1 MTQIRMMTSSPP
13 IKKEEISG
21 NKVRNISDILKYR
34 FRMYF
39 NKKYQER
46 ASAQSEFEKEIEQGI
61 DNRIQADHE
70 DSSNHDDYGGPQHT
84 QQEFYDLNEELERFE

>member
-1 MTQIRMMTSSPP
+1 
-13 IKKEEISG
+13 
-21 NKVRNISDILKYR
+21 
-34 FRMYF
+34 MYF

-46 ASAQSEFEKEIEQGI
+46 ASAQSEFEKEIEPGI

-84 QQEFYDLNEELERFE
+84 QQEFYDLNEELERFELYNIYDDFVIAVGLRRVMESLSMIITVTQSWSC

>member
-1 MTQIRMMTSSPP
+1 
-13 IKKEEISG
+13 
-21 NKVRNISDILKYR
+21 
-34 FRMYF
+34 MYF

-70 DSSNHDDYGGPQHT
+70 DSSNHNDYGDPQHP
-84 QQEFYDLNEELERFE
+84 QQEFYDLNEELFTPPNKYEIVLDCLSQIDSISLLCTP

>member
-1 MTQIRMMTSSPP
+1 M
-13 IKKEEISG
+13 
-21 NKVRNISDILKYR
+21 YR

-70 DSSNHDDYGGPQHT
+70 DSSNHNDYGDPQHP
-84 QQEFYDLNEELERFE
+84 QQEFYDLNEELERLE